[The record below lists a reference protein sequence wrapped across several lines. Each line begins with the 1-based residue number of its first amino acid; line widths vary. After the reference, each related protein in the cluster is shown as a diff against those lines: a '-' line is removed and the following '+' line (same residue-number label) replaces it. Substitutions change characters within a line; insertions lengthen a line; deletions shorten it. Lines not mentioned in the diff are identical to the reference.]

1 MNAKPTKKRFYG
13 LLGVLI
19 VCIVIMRL
27 FDAPLKND
35 VCTGGIVSFELAKD
49 MHKSQ
54 AIIASWNNQAV
65 QSAWWGL
72 IFDFLFLV
80 VYSSF
85 IAVWIGRVR
94 ANYSRSSL
102 GYRVGKIL
110 GVLIFVAAL
119 MDVTENLALL
129 RILGGNEHQIWAS
142 VAFFCASIKFGL
154 IGLSLLYILLSGAY
168 LFLRKRRTAI

>member
-72 IFDFLFLV
+72 IFDC
-80 VYSSF
+80 
-85 IAVWIGRVR
+85 
-94 ANYSRSSL
+94 NY
-102 GYRVGKIL
+102 
-110 GVLIFVAAL
+110 
-119 MDVTENLALL
+119 LAT
-129 RILGGNEHQIWAS
+129 R
-142 VAFFCASIKFGL
+142 
-154 IGLSLLYILLSGAY
+154 
-168 LFLRKRRTAI
+168 

>member
-1 MNAKPTKKRFYG
+1 
-13 LLGVLI
+13 
-19 VCIVIMRL
+19 
-27 FDAPLKND
+27 
-35 VCTGGIVSFELAKD
+35 
-49 MHKSQ
+49 
-54 AIIASWNNQAV
+54 
-65 QSAWWGL
+65 
-72 IFDFLFLV
+72 LFLV